1 MAYGSLGEVL
11 PVLSQLLELKRGGF
25 FSLGRSQSR
34 QFQYNVVN
42 AGRHEY
48 RVGCVGQGV
57 VLK

>member
-25 FSLGRSQSR
+25 FRGRSQSR